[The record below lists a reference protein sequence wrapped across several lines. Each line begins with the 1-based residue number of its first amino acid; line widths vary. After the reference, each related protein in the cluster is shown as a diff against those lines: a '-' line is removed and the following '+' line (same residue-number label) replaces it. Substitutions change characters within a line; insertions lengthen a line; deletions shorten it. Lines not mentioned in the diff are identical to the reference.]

1 MRLGT
6 DPINELRPTAVDLL
20 DEIHDGLQL
29 CVRAVQVEVVD
40 VQLGGR
46 VCGASGLEGGRD
58 ELFAEDVEE
67 HRRTEGAVLV
77 EDLVHDI
84 PRADLAGVAS
94 SNVLNVV
101 LDDGGQSG
109 SVADGRNPAGELRVP
124 DYGMKRSS
132 KRDRLGD
139 L

>member
-6 DPINELRPTAVDLL
+6 NPIDELRPTAVDLL

-67 HRRTEGAVLV
+67 HGRTEGAVLV
-77 EDLVHDI
+77 EDLVDDV
-84 PRADLAGVAS
+84 PGTDLALVPPRDLGDVR
-94 SNVLNVV
+94 
-101 LDDGGQSG
+101 LDDRRQLGLVSDRGYLKSCLANG
-109 SVADGRNPAGELRVP
+109 W
-124 DYGMKRSS
+124 YGWVC
-132 KRDRLGD
+132 
-139 L
+139 